1 MAKQSILLLS
11 ALDNPR
17 RIELRQA
24 EFLNAYGRRDTA
36 EDIIEIAHDL
46 TKLRRAN
53 VSMIREAVSVFQQ
66 PSALQS
72 QFTHDRGYP
81 LQPRVRLPRPV
92 IPECL
97 FGDLLRA
104 RRSVR
109 KFARTPLGLSSV
121 GSLLFGAIGETGRM
135 EVGSSEEEPVTVS
148 LRSIPSGGGLH
159 PTAIFAT
166 ILQEGELA
174 RGVYH
179 YDVPEHSLELV
190 KALGEEESE
199 RLLGALPM
207 HPYVVDL
214 SHASAIF
221 FICSKFWRS
230 RAKYGPRGYR
240 HCLLE
245 AGAASQNMGLTA
257 VALGLG
263 HLVLGGFYD
272 DEVNDFLEIDGIDHA
287 VIIAVAVGALC
298 RDRKEES
305 QNVEY

>member
-24 EFLNAYGRRDTA
+24 EFIKAYERRDTTD
-36 EDIIEIAHDL
+36 DIIEVGHDL
-46 TKLRRAN
+46 TKLRRSN
-53 VSMIREAVSVFQQ
+53 VTRIREAVSVFQQ
-66 PSALQS
+66 PSALES
-72 QFTHDRGYP
+72 QFAQDRAYP
-81 LQPRVRLPRPV
+81 LQPRVRLPQAV
-92 IPECL
+92 IPDCP

-109 KFARTPLGLSSV
+109 RFARKPLGLSTL
-121 GSLLFGAIGETGRM
+121 GSLLFGAIGETGRT
-135 EVGSSEEEPVTVS
+135 EVGGSEDNPVTVS
-148 LRSIPSGGGLH
+148 LRAIPSGGGLH

-166 ILQEGELA
+166 ILQDGELA

-179 YDVPEHSLELV
+179 YDVPEHSLEFV
-190 KALGEEESE
+190 KALGEEDTE
-199 RLLGALPM
+199 RLFGAVPM
-207 HPYVVDL
+207 HPYIVDL
-214 SHASAIF
+214 TRASAIF
-221 FICSKFWRS
+221 FISSKFWRS

-245 AGAASQNMGLTA
+245 AGAAYQNMGLTA

-272 DEVNDFLEIDGIDHA
+272 DEVNAFLEIDGIDHA

-298 RDRKEES
+298 SESEEEL